1 MSCCAEAPYA
11 LVANDSPL
19 SVADDTSD
27 DNADDRHTSQ
37 HLQLHRRAR
46 VSVLSIFDLVYSV
59 VPGECIGSR
68 NAEWPRGDRLGSV
81 SGWRLMSSR
90 CRGTVL
96 FAGSSAVFGWG
107 NDASASGGSHCPA
120 GQPMM

>member
-1 MSCCAEAPYA
+1 MSCYAEAPYA

-81 SGWRLMSSR
+81 SGL
-90 CRGTVL
+90 
-96 FAGSSAVFGWG
+96 AVDVVTLPRHSPVCWFVG
-107 NDASASGGSHCPA
+107 CLRM
-120 GQPMM
+120 GQ

>member
-1 MSCCAEAPYA
+1 MSCYAEAPYA

-46 VSVLSIFDLVYSV
+46 VSVLSIFDLDLSNENPHNPVRMRPRPTDVGTVGSV
-59 VPGECIGSR
+59 VAAPGNVAVILLTTSR
-68 NAEWPRGDRLGSV
+68 S
-81 SGWRLMSSR
+81 
-90 CRGTVL
+90 
-96 FAGSSAVFGWG
+96 F
-107 NDASASGGSHCPA
+107 
-120 GQPMM
+120 